1 MTQGERVKKL
11 RKHLSLT
18 LEKFGDRLG
27 VQKSAISKIERG
39 DCGVTEQMT
48 KAICREFN
56 VDENWLRT
64 GVGNMF
70 RELPEEDETAAIV
83 SDLLE
88 EGRENPFFEIILE
101 IMNTYREL
109 SPKSQEVLR
118 DASTKLLDNLQ
129 KRKETNKKYTS

>member
-18 LEKFGDRLG
+18 LEKFGYRLG